1 MVKEVQPRAQKI
13 AEHQRKYEQKHEE
26 RKIKERIQRVKKAGK
41 NMREPRGRSQK
52 TIRISVWLHSRQLSW
67 GNAW

>member
-41 NMREPRGRSQK
+41 NMRAQRKKPEDNQDLGMAPFQAAFLG
-52 TIRISVWLHSRQLSW
+52 
-67 GNAW
+67 

>member
-26 RKIKERIQRVKKAGK
+26 RKIKERIQRVKKA
-41 NMREPRGRSQK
+41 REEHERAQRKKPEDNQDLGMAPFQAAF
-52 TIRISVWLHSRQLSW
+52 L
-67 GNAW
+67 G